1 MRGVGAY
8 TWLSSGYSLSASKT
22 HMATQPVTLF
32 DIVPGKRFQ
41 ERFTVVG
48 PHRQG
53 GFSTAFEV
61 SADDREGRFELQLFP
76 SGLFDGA
83 QQATEFINGFTPWF
97 EVDSPSVVPCIEV
110 LDLGTEAK
118 ALISGFPA
126 GECLRGRRKKDAP
139 MDPAEVVALGVG
151 LLQGLVA
158 IHDRN
163 LVHGDVK
170 PYTIH
175 VEGQGAGLR
184 AQLVDGGVTP
194 GLWTAKD
201 LGEKT
206 ALIGTPYY
214 APIELFGGESPD
226 VSSDIYNVATVLY
239 ECATG
244 VLPWAATNFLQV
256 FQAKLQDPPSM
267 KRRAPGVQVDSELE
281 DVIRRGMMT
290 AQKDRYANASTFL
303 EDLEELS

>member
-1 MRGVGAY
+1 
-8 TWLSSGYSLSASKT
+8 
-22 HMATQPVTLF
+22 
-32 DIVPGKRFQ
+32 
-41 ERFTVVG
+41 
-48 PHRQG
+48 
-53 GFSTAFEV
+53 
-61 SADDREGRFELQLFP
+61 
-76 SGLFDGA
+76 
-83 QQATEFINGFTPWF
+83 
-97 EVDSPSVVPCIEV
+97 VVPCIEV
-110 LDLGTEAK
+110 LDLGEDAK
-118 ALISGFPA
+118 ALISGFPT
-126 GECLRGRRKKDAP
+126 GECLRQRLKAHSP
-139 MDPAEVVALGVG
+139 MDQAEVLALGVS
-151 LLQGLVA
+151 LLEGLVA
-158 IHDRN
+158 IHEKN

-175 VEGQGAGLR
+175 VEGQGASLQ

-239 ECATG
+239 ECVTG

-256 FQAKLQDPPSM
+256 FQAKLQDPASM
-267 KRRAPGVQVDSELE
+267 KRRAPKVAVDPELE
-281 DVIRRGMMT
+281 AVIRRGMMT
-290 AQKDRYANASTFL
+290 ARKDRYAKASTFL